1 MARITPPSLEQLA
14 VFSGREEESY
24 TDFADQALVQAT
36 VLFQIASCLDALP
49 TDTTSVDYDVC
60 VNAILDMA
68 DRLYLGQQYS
78 TAKASP
84 FSSETIGSYSYSK
97 MSSQV
102 SQGLP
107 TGVGWFDLAIQ
118 NYGSCDSGVTVS
130 HSATSIFEDY
140 GISVIDG
147 RRVFL
152 GPEGENL
159 PDLFQFSGDQVF
171 TRN

>member
-1 MARITPPSLEQLA
+1 VARITPPSLEQLA

-24 TDFADQALVQAT
+24 TDFADQALIQAT
-36 VLFQIASCLDALP
+36 VLFQIASCLDTLP
-49 TDTTSVDYDVC
+49 SNTASVEYDVC
-60 VNAILDMA
+60 VNGILDMA
-68 DRLYLGQQYS
+68 DRLYLGRQYA

-118 NYGSCDSGVTVS
+118 NYGVCDSGVTVS
-130 HSATSIFEDY
+130 HSATTLFEDY
-140 GISVIDG
+140 GISEVDG

-152 GPEGENL
+152 GPEGENSS
-159 PDLFQFSGDQVF
+159 DLFGFSGDQVF